1 MMDCIIREKAYL
13 GEGLWDVNAV
23 FTDEG
28 GTRSGPH
35 RVEAPE
41 AADDAA
47 LAAAVA
53 ALYA

>member
-1 MMDCIIREKAYL
+1 MDCVIREKAYL
-13 GEGLWDVNAV
+13 GNGLWDVNAAYA
-23 FTDEG
+23 DG
-28 GTRSGPH
+28 NGARSGSH

-41 AADDAA
+41 DADDAA

>member
-1 MMDCIIREKAYL
+1 MMDCIIRDKVYL

-23 FTDEG
+23 YTDAS

-41 AADDAA
+41 DADDAA
-47 LAAAVA
+47 LADAVA